1 MLSLNLDFLNE
12 TRMAAVDPF
21 DIIVRGSLNLGVN
34 AIVSIFFDRD
44 QFLDGKRAMK
54 LSLSEEESKSLRWR
68 FKQPE
73 SSNLRHYERYL
84 SLFGANPKQDK
95 ELALK
100 LFGYERALHH
110 LVVNGRY
117 GLLWETLQIGR
128 MGGHTARAVSSV
140 QWTTCIS
147 KYTNGT
153 YTGSDKIHHDIAA
166 SQLVKKLFYH
176 RDVRKDGLR
185 YLVAW
190 SFYRQLVNFT
200 DPYRFLGHKTAE
212 NACYDHI
219 RNVMDL
225 AITSHYFQSL
235 VTPRMAYLSKRM
247 ASRIRSAFEKAL
259 QASSYLTADIRAH
272 LINKLLNHTI
282 FIGSPGRRLDPDFV
296 EDIYKLLPDAPLDWL
311 FPTWIKA
318 RGLEYQYYWRD
329 TTSTLYEEEYVGG
342 YNNPLIGGV
351 VIPIGT
357 FIRPFIYEYGPLG
370 LNYGGIGWVIGH
382 ELMHSFN
389 DYAVQNT
396 PGMTAEVF
404 AEYTRRGLCY
414 RRSIQSVL
422 SLIGID
428 DQLVDSIDTENL
440 CDLEGTKFAYAAF
453 ASLPQKYRDVKLVGL
468 NMTSEQLYFVSHCLT
483 MCSSASTSK
492 RTALLAQSRYAPAWK
507 RCMVPLRNMP
517 EFSRAFGCA
526 EGTVMNP
533 TEKCSVW

>member
-1 MLSLNLDFLNE
+1 MSSLVLFKIVLFKGPSDKSNTTVSTFTSLRVPPASTTRVTRASPEPPSLPTSPEHRHALPHHHTSKNDCDAPSCRAVAQWLRSELDFNI
-12 TRMAAVDPF
+12 DPCDHF
-21 DIIVRGSLNLGVN
+21 YKYVCNKYRGGWNVFS
-34 AIVSIFFDRD
+34 D
-44 QFLDGKRAMK
+44 

-100 LFGYERALHH
+100 LFGYERAL
-110 LVVNGRY
+110 
-117 GLLWETLQIGR
+117 
-128 MGGHTARAVSSV
+128 
-140 QWTTCIS
+140 
-147 KYTNGT
+147 
-153 YTGSDKIHHDIAA
+153 
-166 SQLVKKLFYH
+166 
-176 RDVRKDGLR
+176 
-185 YLVAW
+185 
-190 SFYRQLVNFT
+190 
-200 DPYRFLGHKTAE
+200 
-212 NACYDHI
+212 
-219 RNVMDL
+219 
-225 AITSHYFQSL
+225 

-247 ASRIRSAFEKAL
+247 ASRIRSAFENAL

-282 FIGSPGRRLDPDFV
+282 FIGSPGRRLDPEFV

-329 TTSTLYEEEYVGG
+329 TTSTLYEEDEPNSQSYV
-342 YNNPLIGGV
+342 
-351 VIPIGT
+351 
-357 FIRPFIYEYGPLG
+357 
-370 LNYGGIGWVIGH
+370 
-382 ELMHSFN
+382 
-389 DYAVQNT
+389 
-396 PGMTAEVF
+396 TAPRHNQRSML
-404 AEYTRRGLCY
+404 RRK
-414 RRSIQSVL
+414 QL

-483 MCSSASTSK
+483 MCSSPSTSK
-492 RTALLAQSRYAPAWK
+492 RTALLTQSRYAPAWK

-526 EGTVMNP
+526 KGTVMNP
-533 TEKCSVW
+533 TEKCSIW